1 MSAWGIVRLRR
12 TARPSTAVTLGL
24 LGAAC
29 FCLLFSAPAL
39 AAPKPD
45 PLPVP
50 KPQPTQPP
58 PPPPQAPQPPPPPP
72 TFEPPPP
79 PAVVAPQPSAAE
91 IAADA
96 KRRAAALAAQRR
108 AATFAAA
115 RRRAAK
121 LAAKRRAEARGTLG
135 NPRESVTRL
144 WPEAS
149 ASDSSRAPVILFV
162 AVVGTLALLLLLIG
176 LIPARAAPWY
186 WAERTLAARQ
196 QQITLTGVIGLFSVG
211 VSFAVVF
218 LTG

>member
-12 TARPSTAVTLGL
+12 TARPATAVTLGL

-50 KPQPTQPP
+50 KPQAPP

-96 KRRAAALAAQRR
+96 RRREAAVAAQRQ
-108 AATFAAA
+108 AAKLAAA

-121 LAAKRRAEARGTLG
+121 LAAKRRAEADGALG
-135 NPRESVTRL
+135 NPRESVARL

-149 ASDSSRAPVILFV
+149 ASDSSRAPVIGFV
-162 AVVGTLALLLLLIG
+162 AVVGALALLLLVIG